1 MRARDASLSSRRRGL
16 STPHFTS
23 HATHGTRRAFGFF
36 FGVFVERRRR
46 RRPLTDTFLFTT
58 PARDDSDDVIEQVT
72 KMSVSEIFAAE
83 GEEGFRDVETQILA
97 ELAAYK
103 KCVVATGGGIVK
115 KKGNWMHLRNGVVVC
130 LSGTPELLASR
141 VTRDGAESR
150 PLFADANG
158 DEAKIAAIIGDLQ
171 AERAEMYANADVAV
185 KLLVGEDGGEG
196 GPPAVDGRRRLARP
210 PFSPGGADRRDR
222 DPVGESR
229 VHVPRRRARGGFERD
244 ARRASDRSMA

>member
-1 MRARDASLSSRRRGL
+1 
-16 STPHFTS
+16 
-23 HATHGTRRAFGFF
+23 
-36 FGVFVERRRR
+36 
-46 RRPLTDTFLFTT
+46 
-58 PARDDSDDVIEQVT
+58 
-72 KMSVSEIFAAE
+72 MSVSEIFAAE

-196 GPPAVDGRRRLARP
+196 EDLDGLNGRVLSCLLRRIEEDDTKSCLRNEP
-210 PFSPGGADRRDR
+210 KPGDIEVTG
-222 DPVGESR
+222 
-229 VHVPRRRARGGFERD
+229 
-244 ARRASDRSMA
+244 M